1 MDIILYTTHCPQ
13 CIVLEKKLQQKNVSY
28 TICED
33 VAEMRKLKLLSA
45 PALSINGAK
54 PMGFKESIDW
64 VNSLEV

>member
-13 CIVLEKKLQQKNVSY
+13 CMVLEKKLQQKNISY

-33 VAEMRKLKLLSA
+33 VTEMRKLNLLSA

-54 PMGFKESIDW
+54 PMNFKDSVTW